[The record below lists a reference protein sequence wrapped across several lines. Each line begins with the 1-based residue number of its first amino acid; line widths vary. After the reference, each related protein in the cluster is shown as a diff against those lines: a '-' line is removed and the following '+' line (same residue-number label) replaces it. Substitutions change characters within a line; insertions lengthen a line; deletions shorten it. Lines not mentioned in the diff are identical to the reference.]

1 MDTVL
6 QGIPH
11 VICYL
16 DDILVT
22 GTDDADHLQNLRTVF
37 KRLQEHGFRLK
48 KEKYSLLMQ
57 SVEYLGHKI
66 DAEGIHPV
74 RRR

>member
-22 GTDDADHLQNLRTVF
+22 GTDDADHLQNLRAVF

-48 KEKYSLLMQ
+48 KEKCSLLQ
-57 SVEYLGHKI
+57 HSVEYLGHKI